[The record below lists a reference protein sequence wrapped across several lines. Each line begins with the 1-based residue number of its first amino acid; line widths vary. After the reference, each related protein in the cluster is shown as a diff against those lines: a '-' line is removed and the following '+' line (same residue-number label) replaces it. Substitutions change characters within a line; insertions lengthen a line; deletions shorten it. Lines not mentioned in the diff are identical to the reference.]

1 MTKLTKIMLNGFGQ
15 PLIGEDGE
23 GIVGTMLKH
32 PKLKKEISQLVFGK
46 NNMNNVSKKY
56 QKL

>member
-1 MTKLTKIMLNGFGQ
+1 MLNGFGQ